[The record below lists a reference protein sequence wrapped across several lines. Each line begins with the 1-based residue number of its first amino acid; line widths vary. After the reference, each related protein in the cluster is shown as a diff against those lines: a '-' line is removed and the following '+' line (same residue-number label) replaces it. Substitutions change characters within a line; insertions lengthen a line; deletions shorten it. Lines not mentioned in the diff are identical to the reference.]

1 MGYYSDVA
9 IVMREKDYNQMIR
22 RAKALKNSNV
32 MDLIESAKC
41 YKDGYNRKRRILK
54 WESVKWYE
62 EYSEVRWICKFIEN
76 IDCIFIRIGEDLED
90 TVYDMFGDPY
100 SYDLYDSAH
109 IERSIGLEDV
119 VELKGPEERYSR
131 IFKGAD

>member
-54 WESVKWYE
+54 
-62 EYSEVRWICKFIEN
+62 F
-76 IDCIFIRIGEDLED
+76 L
-90 TVYDMFGDPY
+90 
-100 SYDLYDSAH
+100 
-109 IERSIGLEDV
+109 
-119 VELKGPEERYSR
+119 
-131 IFKGAD
+131 

>member
-32 MDLIESAKC
+32 MDLIELAKC
-41 YKDGYNRKRRILK
+41 YKDGYSRKRRILK
-54 WESVKWYE
+54 WEGVKWYE
-62 EYSEVRWICKFIEN
+62 EYSDVRWVCKFIEN

-90 TVYDMFGDPY
+90 NVYDMFGDPY

-119 VELKGPEERYSR
+119 IELKGPEERYGR
-131 IFKGAD
+131 RLKGAD